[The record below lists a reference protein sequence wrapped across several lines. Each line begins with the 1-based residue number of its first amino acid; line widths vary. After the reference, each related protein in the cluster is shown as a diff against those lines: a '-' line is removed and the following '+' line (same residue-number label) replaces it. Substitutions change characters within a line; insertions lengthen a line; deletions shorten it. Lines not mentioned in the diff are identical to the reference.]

1 MLLFY
6 YFFHLLKLF
15 FFTFVLNYAIT
26 NAKSDQAE
34 DTIVETGK
42 VDISRVRG
50 VLLDMAKN
58 IAEILESHDIPYM
71 IAYDTLFTC
80 LMILMITQ

>member
-1 MLLFY
+1 M
-6 YFFHLLKLF
+6 
-15 FFTFVLNYAIT
+15 
-26 NAKSDQAE
+26 
-34 DTIVETGK
+34 ETGK